1 MLVRSRKPFLIM
13 RYLLAATLLLLPP
26 AFGQSARPDSSPQ
39 TLINQALER
48 FSANKKEA
56 YAYTYIELW
65 RNQNFSKHGR
75 LKTDESAKFE
85 SVFIDD
91 LPYLRKIEENGKP
104 LTCNAARKEEEKYEA
119 AVKERKGM
127 TLEQKQT
134 EMQVKNFSFPVEL
147 NLLPELYSSR
157 VVGTE
162 VLNGR
167 PAIHIDCVPRTGI
180 GAKNEKESDALRVH
194 IQVWIDVE
202 DNTFSRFDA
211 RLLASVN
218 GLMPGSEASV
228 SYTPINGVWLP
239 LRTIVRGQ
247 AIDAKAPCFRTEVS
261 YSNFKKFRVDVRV
274 LDRNNE
280 AIPIGNE

>member
-1 MLVRSRKPFLIM
+1 M

-26 AFGQSARPDSSPQ
+26 AFGQTAKPDSSPQ
-39 TLINQALER
+39 VLINQALER

-75 LKTDESAKFE
+75 LKTDENAKFE

-104 LTCNAARKEEEKYEA
+104 LTCNAARKEEEKYDA

-127 TLEQKQT
+127 TLEQKQA
-134 EMQVKNFSFPVEL
+134 EMQVKNFTFPVDL
-147 NLLPELYSSR
+147 NLLPELYNSR
-157 VVGTE
+157 IVGTE

-167 PAIHIDCVPRTGI
+167 PAIHIDCVPRIGI
-180 GAKNEKESDALRVH
+180 AAKNEKESDALRVH
-194 IQVWIDVE
+194 LQVWIDEE
-202 DNTFSRFDA
+202 DITFSRFDA
-211 RLLASVN
+211 RLLESVN
-218 GLMPGSEASV
+218 DLMPGSEASV
-228 SYTPINGVWLP
+228 SYTAVNGVWLP

-247 AIDAKAPCFRTEVS
+247 AKHAKAPCFRTEVS
-261 YSNFKKFRVDVRV
+261 YSDFKKFRVDVRV

-280 AIPIGNE
+280 AIPIGN